1 MTTQNIEVQKFWQS
15 FCAAHAIDAAT
26 PFQAFYFGM
35 DQPLADRLA
44 LLVAKG
50 QKRGTA
56 GLLQA
61 SYEDPND
68 QPFIGGYCVITNFA
82 GAPVAV
88 TRTVALNLFR
98 FRDVPAWFAEREGED
113 EGVGEVC
120 LASWKKGHE
129 RFFRQYPAV
138 PGQVFHEDM
147 EIVCESF
154 DILYVDP
161 AMKRLAG

>member
-1 MTTQNIEVQKFWQS
+1 VTTPSIEVQKFWQS
-15 FCAAHAIDAAT
+15 FCSAYAIDAAT

-35 DQPLADRLA
+35 DQPLADSLA

-56 GLLQA
+56 GLLQT

-82 GAPVAV
+82 GKPVAV
-88 TRTVALNLFR
+88 TRTVALHLFR

-120 LASWKKGHE
+120 LASWKEGHK
-129 RFFRQYPAV
+129 RFFAQHPIS
-138 PGQVFHEDM
+138 PEQPFNEDM

-154 DILYVDP
+154 DILYVDTEI
-161 AMKRLAG
+161 KHLAA

>member
-1 MTTQNIEVQKFWQS
+1 MTPSTEVVAFWQS
-15 FCAAHAIDAAT
+15 FCNACSLEPNT

-68 QPFIGGYCVITNFA
+68 QPFIGGYCVIKNFA
-82 GAPVAV
+82 GKPVAV

-120 LASWKKGHE
+120 LASWKAGHM
-129 RFFRQYPAV
+129 RFFTQYPIS
-138 PGQVFHEDM
+138 PSQPFHEDM
-147 EIVCESF
+147 EVVCESF
-154 DILYVDP
+154 DILYVDTE
-161 AMKRLAG
+161 MKRLAG

>member
-1 MTTQNIEVQKFWQS
+1 MTPSAEVVAFWQS
-15 FCAAHAIDAAT
+15 FCNAHSLDPNT
-26 PFQAFYFGM
+26 PFQDFYFGM

-56 GLLQA
+56 GLLQT

-68 QPFIGGYCVITNFA
+68 QPFIGGYCVITTFA
-82 GAPVAV
+82 GKPVAV

-120 LASWKKGHE
+120 LRSWKKGHAS
-129 RFFRQYPAV
+129 FFRQYPTV

-147 EIVCESF
+147 EVVCESF

-161 AMKRLAG
+161 EMKRLAS